1 MIILPAIDIQDGTC
15 VRLVKGDFATSHKV
29 AEDYRKTAAGFVAA
43 GASWIHMVDLDG
55 ARTGSAQNQE
65 IILRIARETS
75 LLVEAGGGI
84 RDMDT
89 VAYYLQ
95 NGVSRV
101 VLGSATL
108 ENPQLV
114 KKAVE
119 QYGSRV
125 AVGIDAKNGMVS
137 ARGWL
142 SDSQTDY
149 LSLAEKMDLAGSG
162 WIVFTDISKDGMM
175 EGPNLSQLS
184 QLRKRVSCRLT
195 ASGGIRSL
203 DDLKALDAANIEAAI
218 LGKALYTGAIDLTE
232 AIRWAGVQREG

>member
-1 MIILPAIDIQDGTC
+1 MILLPAIDLLDGQC
-15 VRLVKGDFATSHKV
+15 VRLRRGDF
-29 AEDYRKTAAGFVAA
+29 DTAHRVAA
-43 GASWIHMVDLDG
+43 DPLETARSFEQAGAAWIHMVDLDG

-195 ASGGIRSL
+195 ASGGYPGKGAVYRCNRSDRSHPL
-203 DDLKALDAANIEAAI
+203 GGSAAGRIKQEREELA
-218 LGKALYTGAIDLTE
+218 GA
-232 AIRWAGVQREG
+232 G

>member
-1 MIILPAIDIQDGTC
+1 MILLPAIDLLDGQC
-15 VRLVKGDFATSHKV
+15 VRLRRGDF
-29 AEDYRKTAAGFVAA
+29 DTAHRVAA
-43 GASWIHMVDLDG
+43 DPLETARSFEQAGAAWIHMVDLDG

-101 VLGSATL
+101 VLGSAAL
-108 ENPQLV
+108 ENLQLV

-149 LSLAEKMDLAGSG
+149 LSLAEKTELAGAG

-203 DDLKALDAANIEAAI
+203 EDLKALDAANIEAAI

-232 AIRWAGVQREG
+232 AIHWAGVQREG

>member
-1 MIILPAIDIQDGTC
+1 MILLPAIDLLDGQC
-15 VRLVKGDFATSHKV
+15 VRLRRGDF
-29 AEDYRKTAAGFVAA
+29 DTAHRVAA
-43 GASWIHMVDLDG
+43 DPLETARSFEQAGAAWIHMVDLDG

-95 NGVSRV
+95 NVVSRV
-101 VLGSATL
+101 VLGSAAL

-125 AVGIDAKNGMVS
+125 AVGIDAKNGMV
-137 ARGWL
+137 
-142 SDSQTDY
+142 
-149 LSLAEKMDLAGSG
+149 
-162 WIVFTDISKDGMM
+162 ISKDGMM

-203 DDLKALDAANIEAAI
+203 EDLKVLDAANIEAAI

-232 AIRWAGVQREG
+232 AIHWAGVQREG

>member
-1 MIILPAIDIQDGTC
+1 MILLPAIDLLDGQC
-15 VRLVKGDFATSHKV
+15 VRLRRGDF
-29 AEDYRKTAAGFVAA
+29 DTAHRVAA
-43 GASWIHMVDLDG
+43 DPLETARSFEQAGAAWIHMVDLDG

-89 VAYYLQ
+89 VACYLQ

-101 VLGSATL
+101 VLGSAAL

-203 DDLKALDAANIEAAI
+203 EDLKVLDAANIEAAI

-232 AIRWAGVQREG
+232 AIHWAGVQREG

>member
-1 MIILPAIDIQDGTC
+1 MILLPAIDLLDGQC
-15 VRLVKGDFATSHKV
+15 VRLRRGDF
-29 AEDYRKTAAGFVAA
+29 DTAHRVAA
-43 GASWIHMVDLDG
+43 DPLETARSFEQAGAAWIHMVDLDG

-101 VLGSATL
+101 VLGSAAL

-149 LSLAEKMDLAGSG
+149 LSLAEKMDLAGSSALPEQ
-162 WIVFTDISKDGMM
+162 SKH
-175 EGPNLSQLS
+175 
-184 QLRKRVSCRLT
+184 R
-195 ASGGIRSL
+195 I
-203 DDLKALDAANIEAAI
+203 
-218 LGKALYTGAIDLTE
+218 
-232 AIRWAGVQREG
+232 

>member
-1 MIILPAIDIQDGTC
+1 MILLPAIDLLDGQC
-15 VRLVKGDFATSHKV
+15 VRLRRGDF
-29 AEDYRKTAAGFVAA
+29 DTAHRVAA
-43 GASWIHMVDLDG
+43 DPLETARSFEQAGAAWIHMVDLDG

-101 VLGSATL
+101 VLGSAAL

-203 DDLKALDAANIEAAI
+203 EDLKVLDAANIEAAI

-232 AIRWAGVQREG
+232 AIHWAGVQREG

>member
-1 MIILPAIDIQDGTC
+1 MILLPAIDLLDGQC
-15 VRLVKGDFATSHKV
+15 VRLRRGDF
-29 AEDYRKTAAGFVAA
+29 DTAHRVAA
-43 GASWIHMVDLDG
+43 DPLETARSFEQAGAAWIHMVDLDG

-101 VLGSATL
+101 VLGSAAL

-125 AVGIDAKNGMVS
+125 AVGIDAKTAWS
-137 ARGWL
+137 APGAGCQIPRRIICPWPEKWSWL
-142 SDSQTDY
+142 
-149 LSLAEKMDLAGSG
+149 ELAGS
-162 WIVFTDISKDGMM
+162 FLPT
-175 EGPNLSQLS
+175 
-184 QLRKRVSCRLT
+184 
-195 ASGGIRSL
+195 SL
-203 DDLKALDAANIEAAI
+203 K
-218 LGKALYTGAIDLTE
+218 T
-232 AIRWAGVQREG
+232 V

>member
-1 MIILPAIDIQDGTC
+1 MILLPAIDLLDGQC
-15 VRLVKGDFATSHKV
+15 VRLRRGDF
-29 AEDYRKTAAGFVAA
+29 DTAHRVAA
-43 GASWIHMVDLDG
+43 DPLETARSFEQAGAAWIHMVDLDG

-101 VLGSATL
+101 VLGSAAL

-203 DDLKALDAANIEAAI
+203 EDLKALDAANIEAAI

-232 AIRWAGVQREG
+232 AIHWAGMQREG

>member
-1 MIILPAIDIQDGTC
+1 MILLPAIDLLDGQC
-15 VRLVKGDFATSHKV
+15 VRLRRGDF
-29 AEDYRKTAAGFVAA
+29 DTAHRVAA
-43 GASWIHMVDLDG
+43 DPLETARSFEQAGAAWIHMVDLDG

-101 VLGSATL
+101 VLGSAAL

-203 DDLKALDAANIEAAI
+203 EDLKVLDAANIEAAI

>member
-1 MIILPAIDIQDGTC
+1 MILLPAIDLLDGQC
-15 VRLVKGDFATSHKV
+15 VRLRRGDF
-29 AEDYRKTAAGFVAA
+29 DTAHRVAA
-43 GASWIHMVDLDG
+43 DPLETARSFEQAGAAWIHMVDLDG

-101 VLGSATL
+101 VLGSAAL
-108 ENPQLV
+108 ENLQLV

-149 LSLAEKMDLAGSG
+149 LSLAERTELAGAG
-162 WIVFTDISKDGMM
+162 RIVFTDISKDGMM
-175 EGPNLSQLS
+175 DGPNLSQLS

-203 DDLKALDAANIEAAI
+203 DDLKALDAANIESAI
-218 LGKALYTGAIDLTE
+218 LGKALYTGAIDLAE
-232 AIRWAGVQREG
+232 AIHWAGVQREG

>member
-1 MIILPAIDIQDGTC
+1 MILLPAIDLLDGQC
-15 VRLVKGDFATSHKV
+15 VRLRRGDF
-29 AEDYRKTAAGFVAA
+29 DTAHRVAA
-43 GASWIHMVDLDG
+43 DPLETARSFEQAGAAWIHMVDLDG

-101 VLGSATL
+101 VLGSAAL

-149 LSLAEKMDLAGSG
+149 LSLAEKMDLAESG

-203 DDLKALDAANIEAAI
+203 EDLKALDAANIEAAI

>member
-1 MIILPAIDIQDGTC
+1 MILPPPIDLLDGQC
-15 VRLVKGDFATSHKV
+15 VRLRRGDF
-29 AEDYRKTAAGFVAA
+29 DTAHRVAA
-43 GASWIHMVDLDG
+43 DPLETARSFEQAGAAWIHMDG
-55 ARTGSAQNQE
+55 FGRGQDRQRQNQE

-101 VLGSATL
+101 VLGSAAL

-149 LSLAEKMDLAGSG
+149 LSLAEKMDLAGAG

-203 DDLKALDAANIEAAI
+203 EDLKALDATNIEAAI

>member
-1 MIILPAIDIQDGTC
+1 MILLPAIDLLDGQC
-15 VRLVKGDFATSHKV
+15 VRLRRGDF
-29 AEDYRKTAAGFVAA
+29 DTAHRVAA
-43 GASWIHMVDLDG
+43 DPLETARSFEQAGAAWIHMVDLDG

-101 VLGSATL
+101 VLGSAAL

-203 DDLKALDAANIEAAI
+203 EDLKALDTTNIEAAI

>member
-1 MIILPAIDIQDGTC
+1 MILLPAIDLLDGQC
-15 VRLVKGDFATSHKV
+15 VRLRRGDF
-29 AEDYRKTAAGFVAA
+29 DTAHRVAA
-43 GASWIHMVDLDG
+43 DPLETARSFEQAGAAWIHMVDLDG

-101 VLGSATL
+101 VLGSAAL

-184 QLRKRVSCRLT
+184 QLRKSVSCRLT

-203 DDLKALDAANIEAAI
+203 EDLKALDAANIEAAI

>member
-1 MIILPAIDIQDGTC
+1 MILLPAIDLLDGQC
-15 VRLVKGDFATSHKV
+15 VRLRRGDF
-29 AEDYRKTAAGFVAA
+29 DTAHRVAA
-43 GASWIHMVDLDG
+43 DPLETARSFEQAGAAWIHMVDLDG

-101 VLGSATL
+101 VLGSAAL
-108 ENPQLV
+108 ENLQLV

-149 LSLAEKMDLAGSG
+149 LSLAEKTELAGAG
-162 WIVFTDISKDGMM
+162 RIVFTDISKDGMM
-175 EGPNLSQLS
+175 DGPNLSQLS

-203 DDLKALDAANIEAAI
+203 DDLKALDAANIESAI

>member
-1 MIILPAIDIQDGTC
+1 MILLPAIDLLDGQC
-15 VRLVKGDFATSHKV
+15 VRLRRGDF
-29 AEDYRKTAAGFVAA
+29 DTAHRVAA
-43 GASWIHMVDLDG
+43 DPLETARSFEQAGAAWIHMVDLDG

-101 VLGSATL
+101 VLGSAAL

-142 SDSQTDY
+142 SDSLTDY
-149 LSLAEKMDLAGSG
+149 LSLAGKMELAGAG

-203 DDLKALDAANIEAAI
+203 DDLKALDAANIESAI
-218 LGKALYTGAIDLTE
+218 LGKALYTGAIDLAE
-232 AIRWAGVQREG
+232 AIHWAGVQREG

>member
-1 MIILPAIDIQDGTC
+1 MILLPAIDLLDGQC
-15 VRLVKGDFATSHKV
+15 VRLRRGDF
-29 AEDYRKTAAGFVAA
+29 DTAHRVAA
-43 GASWIHMVDLDG
+43 DPLETARSFEQAGAAWIHMVDLDG

-101 VLGSATL
+101 VLGSAAL

-114 KKAVE
+114 KKTVE

-203 DDLKALDAANIEAAI
+203 EDLKALDAANIEAAI

>member
-1 MIILPAIDIQDGTC
+1 MILLPAIDLLDGQC
-15 VRLVKGDFATSHKV
+15 VRLRRGDF
-29 AEDYRKTAAGFVAA
+29 DTAHRVAA
-43 GASWIHMVDLDG
+43 DPLETARSFEQAGAAWIHMVDLDG

-101 VLGSATL
+101 VLGSAAL

-162 WIVFTDISKDGMM
+162 WIVFIDISKDGMM

>member
-1 MIILPAIDIQDGTC
+1 MILLPAIDLLDGQC
-15 VRLVKGDFATSHKV
+15 VRLRRGDF
-29 AEDYRKTAAGFVAA
+29 DTAHRVAA
-43 GASWIHMVDLDG
+43 DPLETARSFEQAGAAWIHMVDLDG

-101 VLGSATL
+101 VLGSAAL
-108 ENPQLV
+108 ENLQLV

-149 LSLAEKMDLAGSG
+149 LSLAEKTELAGAG
-162 WIVFTDISKDGMM
+162 RIVFTDISKDGMM
-175 EGPNLSQLS
+175 DGPNLSQLS

-203 DDLKALDAANIEAAI
+203 DDLKALDAANIESAI
-218 LGKALYTGAIDLTE
+218 LGKALYTGAIDLAE
-232 AIRWAGVQREG
+232 AIH

>member
-1 MIILPAIDIQDGTC
+1 MILLPAIDLLDGQC
-15 VRLVKGDFATSHKV
+15 VRLRRGDF
-29 AEDYRKTAAGFVAA
+29 DTAHRVAA
-43 GASWIHMVDLDG
+43 DPLETARSFEQAGAAWIHMVDLDG

-101 VLGSATL
+101 VLGSAAL

-149 LSLAEKMDLAGSG
+149 LSLAEKTELAGAG
-162 WIVFTDISKDGMM
+162 RIVFTDISKDGMM
-175 EGPNLSQLS
+175 DGPNLSQLS

-203 DDLKALDAANIEAAI
+203 DDLKALDAANIESAI
-218 LGKALYTGAIDLTE
+218 LGKALYTGAIDLAE
-232 AIRWAGVQREG
+232 AIHWAGVQREG

>member
-1 MIILPAIDIQDGTC
+1 MD
-15 VRLVKGDFATSHKV
+15 SHG
-29 AEDYRKTAAGFVAA
+29 GF
-43 GASWIHMVDLDG
+43 GRSGI
-55 ARTGSAQNQE
+55 GSAQNQE

-101 VLGSATL
+101 VLGSAAL

-114 KKAVE
+114 KRLWNNTAAALPLELMQKTAW
-119 QYGSRV
+119 
-125 AVGIDAKNGMVS
+125 S
-137 ARGWL
+137 APGAGCQIPRRIICP
-142 SDSQTDY
+142 
-149 LSLAEKMDLAGSG
+149 LAGKMELAGAG

-175 EGPNLSQLS
+175 EEPNLSQLS

-203 DDLKALDAANIEAAI
+203 EDLKVLDAANIEAAI

>member
-1 MIILPAIDIQDGTC
+1 MILLPAIDLLDGQC
-15 VRLVKGDFATSHKV
+15 VRLRRGDF
-29 AEDYRKTAAGFVAA
+29 DTAHRVAA
-43 GASWIHMVDLDG
+43 DPLETARSFEQAGAAWIHMVDLDG

-101 VLGSATL
+101 VLGSAAL

-175 EGPNLSQLS
+175 EGPILSQLS

>member
-1 MIILPAIDIQDGTC
+1 MILLPAIDLLDGQC
-15 VRLVKGDFATSHKV
+15 VRLRRGDF
-29 AEDYRKTAAGFVAA
+29 DTAHRVAA
-43 GASWIHMVDLDG
+43 DPLETARSFEQAGAAWIHMVDLDG

-101 VLGSATL
+101 VLGSAAL

-149 LSLAEKMDLAGSG
+149 LSLAGKMELAGAG

-195 ASGGIRSL
+195 ASSGIRSL
-203 DDLKALDAANIEAAI
+203 EDLKVLDAANIEAAI

>member
-1 MIILPAIDIQDGTC
+1 MILLPAIDLLDGQC
-15 VRLVKGDFATSHKV
+15 VRLRRGDF
-29 AEDYRKTAAGFVAA
+29 DTAHRVAA
-43 GASWIHMVDLDG
+43 DPLETARSFEQAGAAWIHMVDLDG

-101 VLGSATL
+101 VLGSAAL

-203 DDLKALDAANIEAAI
+203 EDLKALDAANIEAAI
-218 LGKALYTGAIDLTE
+218 LGKALYTGAIDLAE
-232 AIRWAGVQREG
+232 AIHWAGVQREG

>member
-1 MIILPAIDIQDGTC
+1 MILLPAIDLLDGQC
-15 VRLVKGDFATSHKV
+15 VRLRRGDF
-29 AEDYRKTAAGFVAA
+29 DTAHRVAA
-43 GASWIHMVDLDG
+43 DPLETARSFEQAGAAWIHMVDLDG

-101 VLGSATL
+101 VLGSAAL

-149 LSLAEKMDLAGSG
+149 LSLAEKMDLAGAG

-203 DDLKALDAANIEAAI
+203 EDLKALDAANIEAAI